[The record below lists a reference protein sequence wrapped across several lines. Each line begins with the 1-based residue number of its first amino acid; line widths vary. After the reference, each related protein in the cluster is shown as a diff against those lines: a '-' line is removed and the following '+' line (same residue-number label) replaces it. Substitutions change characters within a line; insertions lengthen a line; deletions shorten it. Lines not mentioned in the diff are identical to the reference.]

1 MFKKKRI
8 KTKRRRRREYK
19 EELKKNYGIEWK
31 RS

>member
-8 KTKRRRRREYK
+8 KTKRRRREYK